1 MAVDNPDVV
10 DIVSIE
16 PSGSVVLTISDHLD
30 WLDSIS
36 HQEILQMKINR
47 YLAFVESGEILDRY
61 PDAQGRKVVI
71 RVVTQFEPDVAGL
84 GSSTETRVFLHQRA
98 SSSYAIELILSAP
111 TNDSSLVACI

>member
-1 MAVDNPDVV
+1 MAIDNPDVV

-36 HQEILQMKINR
+36 HQQILQVKINR

-61 PDAQGRKVVI
+61 PDAQRRNVVV

-84 GSSTETRVFLHQRA
+84 RFLDLVKSALARA
-98 SSSYAIELILSAP
+98 GVQFAWRGLNPFSA
-111 TNDSSLVACI
+111 N